1 MLQINK
7 ENSRIMRTFFGFI
20 PLSQKIDYNRDPFVN
35 SFERKKKTDFF
46 G

>member
-20 PLSQKIDYNRDPFVN
+20 PLSQKIDYNRDPFVKIALN
-35 SFERKKKTDFF
+35 EKEN
-46 G
+46 